1 MTAYHGGLGDTG
13 DVAILSASTRIGGA
27 ATIVCATCCARRFTK
42 PFILRALPG
51 PHVHNLFF
59 ACVFNLGL
67 GAVLGVA
74 GGLLGIGGGLI
85 AIPVLGYLYGMDQHL
100 AQGTAL
106 VMIAPNVL
114 IGFWRYH
121 QKHHIELRAVAAIA
135 LFAMASSYLAARL
148 AAGISASG
156 LHTAFAVFLIVLAL
170 YFGAPSRKRAGAS
183 QEAAQPMPRLALP
196 LLGIASG
203 GMSGIFTVGGGLV
216 VVPALVSLFGMQ
228 QTRAQ
233 GMALALVVPGAL
245 VALLAYAQGGNVSWS
260 VGLPMAVGGVFSVSW
275 GVLLAH
281 KLPAARLRLL
291 FCIVLLGTAAAM
303 LLAPR

>member
-1 MTAYHGGLGDTG
+1 
-13 DVAILSASTRIGGA
+13 
-27 ATIVCATCCARRFTK
+27 
-42 PFILRALPG
+42 
-51 PHVHNLFF
+51 VHNPYLLT
-59 ACVFNLGL
+59 VFNFGL
-67 GAVLGVA
+67 GAILGVA

-106 VMIAPNVL
+106 VMIAPNVMM
-114 IGFWRYH
+114 GFLRYH
-121 QKHHIELRAVAAIA
+121 QKHRVDLRSAAA
-135 LFAMASSYLAARL
+135 MVLFATASSYVAARL

-156 LHTAFAVFLIVLAL
+156 LHTAFAVFLVVLAL
-170 YFGAPSRKRAGAS
+170 YFGLPKKTRAADAGHDS
-183 QEAAQPMPRLALP
+183 PPPAQPMPRAALP

-245 VALLAYAQGGNVSWS
+245 VALVAYAQGGNVSWAT
-260 VGLPMAVGGVFSVSW
+260 GLPMALGGVLSVSW
-275 GVLLAH
+275 GVALAH
-281 KLPAARLRLL
+281 RLPAARLRAL
-291 FCIVLLGTAAAM
+291 FCLVLLGTAAGM
-303 LLAPR
+303 LLAPH

>member
-1 MTAYHGGLGDTG
+1 M
-13 DVAILSASTRIGGA
+13 
-27 ATIVCATCCARRFTK
+27 
-42 PFILRALPG
+42 
-51 PHVHNLFF
+51 HNLFLTG
-59 ACVFNLGL
+59 VFNFGL
-67 GAVLGVA
+67 GALLGVA

-114 IGFWRYH
+114 IGFLRYH
-121 QKHHIELRAVAAIA
+121 QKHRIDLRSAAA
-135 LFAMASSYLAARL
+135 MVLFATASSYVAARL
-148 AAGISASG
+148 AAGISAGG
-156 LHTAFAVFLIVLAL
+156 LHTAFAVFLVLLAT
-170 YFGAPSRKRAGAS
+170 YFGLTRAAAAPGKDAPAP
-183 QEAAQPMPRLALP
+183 AAKPMPRAALP

-233 GMALALVVPGAL
+233 GMSLALVVPGAL
-245 VALLAYAQGGNVSWS
+245 VALVAYAQGGNVSWAT
-260 VGLPMAVGGVFSVSW
+260 GLPMALGGVLSVSW
-275 GVLLAH
+275 GVALAH
-281 KLPAARLRLL
+281 KLPAARLRVL
-291 FCIVLLGTAAAM
+291 FCLVLLGTAAGM